1 MKRSQ
6 QSTEK
11 DEMSSEPTGGPGERK
26 TETILVFIHLLL
38 ASVLGYGAWLVCVI
52 LSEVSGR

>member
-1 MKRSQ
+1 
-6 QSTEK
+6 
-11 DEMSSEPTGGPGERK
+11 MSSEPTGGPGERK